1 MVSNLPNGTLPDNP
15 RKHVMAYS
23 FNLTGLSIASFF
35 ALFFWRAA
43 WAAAADILLAGYGL
57 GAASRG
63 AALAGYWLRC
73 WVLPRG
79 SRRAASLL
87 FPAQTDDE

>member
-1 MVSNLPNGTLPDNP
+1 MSGAPDALVDF
-15 RKHVMAYS
+15 RTDFDGELS
-23 FNLTGLSIASFF
+23 FAAAASFL
-35 ALFFWRAA
+35 ALFFCLAA
-43 WAAAADILLAGYGL
+43 WAAAADILLAGYGP

>member
-1 MVSNLPNGTLPDNP
+1 MMPLGSSSTFLE
-15 RKHVMAYS
+15 RKDHFDGELS
-23 FNLTGLSIASFF
+23 FLLASFF

-63 AALAGYWLRC
+63 AALAGYWLRS

-87 FPAQTDDE
+87 IPAQTDDE